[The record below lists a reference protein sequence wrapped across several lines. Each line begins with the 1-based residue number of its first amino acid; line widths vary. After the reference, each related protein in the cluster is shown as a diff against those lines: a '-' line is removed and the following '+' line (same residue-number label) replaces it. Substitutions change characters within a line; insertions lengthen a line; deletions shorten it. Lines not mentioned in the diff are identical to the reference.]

1 VNPRVVVPVLLLL
14 AAAAAL
20 GLQGVAGWANRDKV
34 RASGTI
40 EMDEVDIASWVGGRV
55 VELRASEGDTVR
67 AGDTLVVLDRGEV
80 VADLSAQRAQAE
92 RAEALWRDLRVG
104 PRPAEI
110 EAAQA
115 EVAAAAS
122 AHRLAEAQL
131 KRIEHLHRSQV
142 ASAEELDRA
151 QSDFEAA
158 AARRSAAAEQ
168 LALLESGYRRDQVVA
183 AGKAALAARAQ
194 LEAARSRA
202 GELVLVAPVSGVVLT
217 RSVLPGELAAAG
229 IPVLTL
235 GRPDSL
241 WMRVYVAAPQL
252 GRVRLG
258 APAEV
263 RVVGSKHGYA
273 ARVVEIATRAEFT
286 PRAALT
292 EEEQANLVFGVK
304 LALEPTTG
312 ALKAGLPADAL
323 IAAAGRGK

>member
-1 VNPRVVVPVLLLL
+1 
-14 AAAAAL
+14 
-20 GLQGVAGWANRDKV
+20 
-34 RASGTI
+34 
-40 EMDEVDIASWVGGRV
+40 
-55 VELRASEGDTVR
+55 
-67 AGDTLVVLDRGEV
+67 
-80 VADLSAQRAQAE
+80 
-92 RAEALWRDLRVG
+92 
-104 PRPAEI
+104 
-110 EAAQA
+110 
-115 EVAAAAS
+115 
-122 AHRLAEAQL
+122 
-131 KRIEHLHRSQV
+131 
-142 ASAEELDRA
+142 
-151 QSDFEAA
+151 
-158 AARRSAAAEQ
+158 
-168 LALLESGYRRDQVVA
+168 
-183 AGKAALAARAQ
+183 
-194 LEAARSRA
+194 
-202 GELVLVAPVSGVVLT
+202 VLT

-263 RVVGSKHGYA
+263 RVVGSRHGYA